1 VAAEVRAEL
10 AQAVDQALARGV
22 PRDRLVV
29 DPGLGFAKR
38 PEHNFRLLRRLDLL
52 AGLGLP
58 VMVGPSRKRFLGAVT
73 GKDVADRDAA
83 TAAACVAAY
92 LAGAALFRVHAP
104 GPVRDALLV
113 AHAIREAGA

>member
-1 VAAEVRAEL
+1 VVSEVGDEL
-10 AQAVDQALARGV
+10 ARSVERARTAGV
-22 PRDRLVV
+22 LRDRLVI

-38 PEHNFRLLRRLDLL
+38 PEHNFQLLRRLDRL

-58 VMVGPSRKRFLGAVT
+58 IMVGPSRKRFLGEVT
-73 GKDVADRDAA
+73 GKDVGDRDAA

-92 LAGAALFRVHAP
+92 LGGASLFRVHAV
-104 GPVRDALLV
+104 GPVVDALKV